1 MEVARELT
9 ALVAFKLIVYTFGAL
24 VHLFLMVLIL
34 GNRRLRRL
42 EWLLF
47 WLISGLFMW
56 NSGNLLALNVG
67 LFYGVG
73 PAMLSRASRLIP
85 LLGLVL
91 AAPLLVHVHLNYLEH
106 FSPVSPV
113 ATLLSR
119 IFYVPLIAA
128 PWMVG
133 KLAGRLDLDPLQ
145 ALGGYGKMMVAW
157 LVAALV
163 AGMAI
168 NGLLVRRRVE
178 SDPGLRRFHAWLVGL
193 EGTLALGFAWAYLLR
208 PFPHQGLG
216 GYTATSLMLIA
227 VIPGGLLGYSIFS
240 YNLLDLR
247 VQRNVIY
254 SVAAIFGLLL
264 YINFM
269 RRLSGFLEA
278 YGLLPSAVTEG
289 VMIFLLV
296 VCVEPVKKL
305 INRALHEAFVS
316 EFEKVQKLA
325 TEIQEFAKQSGDV
338 ESLTHYLER
347 RLAAE
352 LGLENVSLRR
362 GEEVTPPAS
371 PTKGGKV
378 RRFPIHRGREVAGVL
393 EVTPRTSNLSGEQ
406 FGALEFL
413 ADQLAPALEVCQLIA
428 DKIKLERE
436 LAEKAKMAFLGDM
449 AARIAH
455 NVKNPL
461 SSMKTLVQLLEGDTS
476 LPARARQDCGMVIAE
491 IDRLNNNVSQL
502 LRYAKQARDTDRP
515 CDLEAVVRRMLVLS
529 QAEADRLG
537 VKLDCSVACASS
549 RVEGGEEAASDIVSN
564 LVVNALEATPAGSRV
579 IVRIVPDSAA
589 AGVVA
594 LQVEDE
600 GRGVACEMQEKI
612 FQPFFTT
619 RPGGTGLGLA
629 IVKRRAEEV
638 GSSVECVSPLDA
650 NGGARFVVK
659 FRLAA

>member
-1 MEVARELT
+1 MEVAHELT

-278 YGLLPSAVTEG
+278 SGLLPSPVTEG

-296 VCVEPVKKL
+296 VCVEQVKKL

-316 EFEKVQKLA
+316 EFEQVQKLA

-515 CDLEAVVRRMLVLS
+515 CELEAVVRRVLVLS

-579 IVRIVPDSAA
+579 VVRIVPDSAA

>member
-1 MEVARELT
+1 MA
-9 ALVAFKLIVYTFGAL
+9 
-24 VHLFLMVLIL
+24 
-34 GNRRLRRL
+34 
-42 EWLLF
+42 
-47 WLISGLFMW
+47 
-56 NSGNLLALNVG
+56 
-67 LFYGVG
+67 
-73 PAMLSRASRLIP
+73 
-85 LLGLVL
+85 
-91 AAPLLVHVHLNYLEH
+91 
-106 FSPVSPV
+106 
-113 ATLLSR
+113 
-119 IFYVPLIAA
+119 
-128 PWMVG
+128 G
-133 KLAGRLDLDPLQ
+133 KLAGRLDLDPLP
-145 ALGGYGKMMVAW
+145 ALGWYGKMLVAW

-163 AGMAI
+163 AGMLI
-168 NGLLVRRRVE
+168 NGWLVRRRVE
-178 SDPGLRRFHAWLVGL
+178 PDSGLRRFHAWLMGL
-193 EGTLALGFAWAYLLR
+193 EGTLALGFAWVYLLR

-216 GYTATSLMLIA
+216 GYAATSLMLIA
-227 VIPGGLLGYSIFS
+227 VIPGGLVGYSIFG

-254 SVAAIFGLLL
+254 SVVAIFSLLL

-269 RRLSGFLEA
+269 RRLSVFLEG
-278 YGLLPSAVTEG
+278 YGLLPSPVTEG

-296 VCVEPVKKL
+296 ICVEPVKKI
-305 INRALHEAFVS
+305 INRGLHEAFVS

-338 ESLTHYLER
+338 ESLTNYTEQ

-352 LGLENVSLRR
+352 LGLEKVSLGR
-362 GEEVTPPAS
+362 GGTATPGGAVAETGGSGRGAS
-371 PTKGGKV
+371 ATGAMGCSASATDEGKT
-378 RRFPIHRGREVAGVL
+378 RSFPIHRGSKVVAVL
-393 EVTPRTSNLSGEQ
+393 EVTPRASDLSGEQ

-461 SSMKTLVQLLEGDTS
+461 SSMKTLVQLLERDNS

-491 IDRLNNNVSQL
+491 IDRLNHNVSQL
-502 LRYAKQARDTDRP
+502 LRYAKQARATDRP
-515 CDLEAVVRRMLVLS
+515 CDLETVVRRVLVLS
-529 QAEADRLG
+529 QAEAARLG

-579 IVRIVPDSAA
+579 VVRIVPDSSA
-589 AGVVA
+589 AGIVA

-600 GRGVACEMQEKI
+600 GRGVAREMQEKI

-650 NGGARFVVK
+650 NGGARFVVN

>member
-1 MEVARELT
+1 MEVAHELT

-338 ESLTHYLER
+338 ESLTHYLEQ

-461 SSMKTLVQLLEGDTS
+461 SSMKTLVQLLERDTS

-515 CDLEAVVRRMLVLS
+515 CDLEAVVRRVLVLS

-579 IVRIVPDSAA
+579 VVRIVPDSAA